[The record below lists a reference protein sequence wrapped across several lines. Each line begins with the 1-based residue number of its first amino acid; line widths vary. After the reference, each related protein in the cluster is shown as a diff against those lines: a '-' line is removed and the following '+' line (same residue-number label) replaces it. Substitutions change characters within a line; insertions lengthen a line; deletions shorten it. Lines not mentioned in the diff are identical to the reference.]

1 MNRTDFCAALA
12 AVSVAPSAT
21 GSSPAAARATAA
33 TGAGTSVAPSAAASV
48 SPPAAATITAEIEIK
63 RDANELLAPFT
74 VTIAVRNLT
83 EHPVA
88 LDFPTADIYRI
99 DVRNDDQTVW
109 STATRHKPLLI
120 ARRVDIVPGL
130 TRLASQIIDGTT
142 DDRRAY
148 APGRYVVHVA
158 LLGTTLTT
166 AIDKSIAFNSPISI
180 ADARHTAGG
189 TVVTIAG
196 VPRIEV
202 GVFELRDATGS
213 LRLSRPLGLRPT
225 GNYVVRGYLD
235 AVGDDIQFA
244 VGRFAPAFDNVIDAR
259 SKVAT

>member
-1 MNRTDFCAALA
+1 VNRTDFVAALA
-12 AVSVAPSAT
+12 AATVAPAA
-21 GSSPAAARATAA
+21 SPAN
-33 TGAGTSVAPSAAASV
+33 GVAPAASSGV
-48 SPPAAATITAEIEIK
+48 TAEIEIK
-63 RDANELLAPFT
+63 RDATELLAPFT
-74 VTIAVRNLT
+74 VAIAVRNPTSHL
-83 EHPVA
+83 VS

-99 DVRNDDQTVW
+99 DVRHDDQTVW
-109 STATRHKPLLI
+109 STTTRHKPLLI
-120 ARRVDIVPGL
+120 ARRVDVLPGL
-130 TRLASQIIDGTT
+130 TRLASQIVDGTT

-148 APGRYVVHVA
+148 EPGQYVVHVA

-166 AIDKSIAFNSPISI
+166 TIDKAIAFNPPISI
-180 ADARHTAGG
+180 ADALRTTGG

-196 VPRIEV
+196 VPRIDV

-235 AVGDDIQFA
+235 AVGDDVEFA

-259 SKVAT
+259 PKVPT